1 MTGSHNENILLSIYQ
16 DKRSVFLLKD
26 IAMLTGQ
33 ADRLALGKKLNY
45 YVKKGKLLNPRKGIY
60 ARPGFTPEELACRL
74 YTPSYI
80 SLEYVLQR
88 AGVIFQYDDAVTSIS
103 YLSRRTEIDKQ
114 DYVYHK
120 IKEATLTNL
129 KGIIRKPNGVNIA
142 TPERALLDKLYLN
155 PQDYIDNLNI
165 IDKEKAL
172 ALLDIYNN
180 TSLEKN
186 LKRRLR
192 DGRNQ

>member
-1 MTGSHNENILLSIYQ
+1 MTGSYTENILLSIYQ

-45 YVKKGKLLNPRKGIY
+45 YVRTGKLLNPRKGIY
-60 ARPGFTPEELACRL
+60 ARPGYTPEELACRL

-80 SLEYVLQR
+80 SMEYVLQR
-88 AGVIFQYDDAVTSIS
+88 AGVIFQFDDSVTSVS
-103 YLSRRTEIDKQ
+103 YLSRRTDINEQ
-114 DYVYHK
+114 AYVYHK
-120 IKEATLTNL
+120 IKDATLTNL
-129 KGIIRKPNGVNIA
+129 QGIIRKPNGINIA

-155 PQDYIDNLNI
+155 PQAYFDNLNI

-180 TSLEKN
+180 KALEKN
-186 LKRRLR
+186 IKQRLKN
-192 DGRNQ
+192 GSNQ